1 MGVILPRMAKKR
13 ANVGIFTG
21 YGTLCSVVR
30 KQTRL
35 SMATQY
41 APTGRLGYDV
51 GKQQGVTMLENSTP
65 TCIWGCAAEY
75 VARAKRLPC
84 TSNPDIPG
92 SS

>member
-1 MGVILPRMAKKR
+1 MGVILPRMAKKQ

-21 YGTLCSVVR
+21 YGTLWSVVR

-51 GKQQGVTMLENSTP
+51 GK
-65 TCIWGCAAEY
+65 
-75 VARAKRLPC
+75 
-84 TSNPDIPG
+84 
-92 SS
+92 